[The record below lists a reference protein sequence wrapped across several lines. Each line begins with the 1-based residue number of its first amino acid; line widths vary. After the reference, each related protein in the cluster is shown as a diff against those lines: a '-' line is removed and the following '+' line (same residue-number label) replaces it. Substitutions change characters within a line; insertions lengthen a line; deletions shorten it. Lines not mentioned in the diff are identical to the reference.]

1 METFLFAA
9 AGDGYD
15 LAVDAASGSLGAG
28 RERRDPSADEP
39 LPALHQLNRRR
50 KATTFSFFRCSRSR
64 VLHATRSDRVSSLT
78 FEYSS
83 SSLYSDRC
91 GFVGYGD
98 GILPSPRVVFSLKP
112 SKG

>member
-64 VLHATRSDRVSSLT
+64 VLHATR
-78 FEYSS
+78 
-83 SSLYSDRC
+83 
-91 GFVGYGD
+91 
-98 GILPSPRVVFSLKP
+98 PRERDDKGWALLHIGA
-112 SKG
+112 SKGDLQGVWST